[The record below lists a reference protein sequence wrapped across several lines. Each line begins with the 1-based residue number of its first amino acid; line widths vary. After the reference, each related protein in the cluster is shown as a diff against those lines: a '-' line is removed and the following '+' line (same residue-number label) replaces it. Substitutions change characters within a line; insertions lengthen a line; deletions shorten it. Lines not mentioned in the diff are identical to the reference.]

1 MKVNSEIFRAY
12 DIRGIVDEALT
23 EEGTFQ
29 IGKAIGSQILSEGR
43 SSILTARDG
52 RISGPRL
59 LNQFQK
65 GVMSSGCNVVDIG
78 EVPTPLLYFST
89 FKTDISD
96 GVMLT
101 GSHNPK
107 NYNGLKIVIN
117 KRSMTS
123 EKIKKIKSM
132 IEEED
137 FMDGSGKFTSLDI
150 KDDYLKVLQEKI
162 KINSKMKVCLD
173 CGNGVGG
180 VIAPHAFKLL
190 GLDVIELYSEVNGNF
205 PNHHPD
211 PSDPKNLKDLQKKVL
226 ETNSDL
232 GIALDGDGDRV
243 GLIDNKGDIVFP
255 DAYMMLLAEVLLRKK
270 SKGSIVFDVKCSTNL
285 EKVIKNFNGTPIMS
299 RTGHSYIKSKII
311 ETNALLGGEMSGHI
325 FFNDDWYGF
334 DDAIYSALRIIEV
347 LSKNKLKPHEVFNS
361 YPKHFS
367 TPEINLKVP
376 EEVKFKII
384 DELKTLINPSEYVL
398 IDIDGIRLESENSWG
413 LIRASNTSPNLVM
426 RFEGKTKSDL
436 LEIKNY
442 FKEILSKIEFDL
454 QLDF

>member
-23 EEGTFQ
+23 EEGIFQ
-29 IGKAIGSQILSEGR
+29 IGRAVGSYIISEGR

-89 FKTDISD
+89 FKTNISD
-96 GVMLT
+96 GVVLT

-117 KRSMTS
+117 KKSMTS
-123 EKIKKIKSM
+123 EKIKKIKLM
-132 IEEED
+132 IEEEN
-137 FMDGSGKFTSLDI
+137 FMDGAGKLTSLDI
-150 KDDYLKVLQEKI
+150 KDDYLKELKEKI
-162 KINSKMKVCLD
+162 NINSKIKVCLD

-180 VIAPHAFKLL
+180 VIAPQAFKLL

-211 PSDPKNLKDLQKKVL
+211 PSNPKNLKDLQKKVL

-243 GLIDNKGDIVFP
+243 GLIDNKGNIIFP
-255 DAYMMLLAEVLLRKK
+255 DLYMMLLAEDLLKK
-270 SKGSIVFDVKCSTNL
+270 NSKGSIVFDVKCSTNL
-285 EKVIKNFNGTPIMS
+285 EKIIKNLNGTPIMS

-347 LSKNKLKPHEVFNS
+347 LSNSKLTSYEVFSS

-367 TPEINLKVP
+367 TPEINLKIS
-376 EEVKFKII
+376 EQDKFKII
-384 DELKTLINPSEYVL
+384 DDLKTLIKPSEYEL
-398 IDIDGIRLESENSWG
+398 IDIDGIRLENENSWG
-413 LIRASNTSPNLVM
+413 LVRASNTSPNLVL
-426 RFEGKTKSDL
+426 RFEGKTENDL

-442 FKEILSKIEFDL
+442 FKEILSKIEIDL
-454 QLDF
+454 QIDF